1 MKFLQAIQISY
12 LQQDNAVFLPLLI
25 INKITCFLRLLLYSD
40 LYATLIVFV
49 LCGIYNTL
57 SAIVLL
63 FFSNFIHSFGPAG
76 KSIPSQ
82 LYLLI

>member
-1 MKFLQAIQISY
+1 MLFFTNNK
-12 LQQDNAVFLPLLI
+12 
-25 INKITCFLRLLLYSD
+25 INKITCFLRLLLYSH
-40 LYATLIVFV
+40 LYATLIVFA

-63 FFSNFIHSFGPAG
+63 FFSRFINSFGPAG
-76 KSIPSQ
+76 KSIPFQ

>member
-1 MKFLQAIQISY
+1 MIFLRS
-12 LQQDNAVFLPLLI
+12 VV
-25 INKITCFLRLLLYSD
+25 INKIICFLHLLLYSD

-63 FFSNFIHSFGPAG
+63 FRSNFIQSFGPAG
-76 KSIPSQ
+76 KSIPFQ